1 MQPKLQTVSA
11 IPSPAELLSRADQ
24 LIPILRERAEA
35 CERSGSVPAA
45 TIQDFQDAGF
55 FRILQPARY
64 GGYEHWPTVFYEVV
78 ARLAGGCPSS
88 AWVLSVLGIHNWEAG
103 LIDPRVAEA
112 LWKDDPDVRFSSSY
126 APFGKATRVPGGYRL
141 DGRWPWSSGCD
152 HASWVILGADA
163 EMENGE
169 CNRVA
174 ALLPRQDYEIDEHSW
189 NSAGMAGTGSKDI
202 VVRGAF
208 VPAHQLHNI
217 QLSSAMS
224 EPGATAFA
232 ADTYKLSFGVCFAYS
247 LATVALGIAEG
258 ALAEFVPY
266 MRKRTNAYL
275 PGAEFQQDSVVQK
288 ALAEAH
294 GLLDG
299 ARLKYERDFREM
311 AAFVARGETVP
322 VERRI
327 FYKWNTAAIAK
338 AARDAVNLLLPS
350 CGGSAFNRK
359 NPMQRY
365 FRDVNCVANHL
376 YLSFDKGAVNF
387 GMHLLTGG
395 NNDLLV

>member
-1 MQPKLQTVSA
+1 MQPKLQTVPA
-11 IPSPAELLSRADQ
+11 IPSPAELLSRAEQ

-35 CERSGSVPAA
+35 CEHSGSVPAA
-45 TIQDFQDAGF
+45 TIQAFQEAGF
-55 FRILQPARY
+55 FRILQPAQY
-64 GGYEHWPTVFYEVV
+64 GGYECWPTVFYEVV
-78 ARLAGGCPSS
+78 ARLAGACPSS

-163 EMENGE
+163 EMESGE

-174 ALLPRQDYEIDEHSW
+174 VLLPRQDYEIDEHSW

-208 VPAHQLHNI
+208 VPAHQLHNV
-217 QLSSAMS
+217 QLAIAMN
-224 EPGATAFA
+224 EPGAGAFI

-247 LATVALGIAEG
+247 LAIVALGIAEG
-258 ALAEFVPY
+258 ALAEFIPY

-275 PGAEFQQDSVVQK
+275 PGAEFQQDPVVQK

-299 ARLKYERDFREM
+299 ARLKYERDFHEM
-311 AAFVARGETVP
+311 AGFVARGETVP

-338 AARDAVNLLLPS
+338 ASRDAVNLLLPS

-365 FRDVNCVANHL
+365 FRDINCVANHL

-395 NNDLLV
+395 NNDMMV